1 MMKRML
7 SSAALA
13 YFRIL
18 AQIQLKKISPT
29 IIGITGSAGK
39 TSTLQAAEATLSDHF
54 QLKVS
59 HKANSESGI
68 PLNILGLH
76 LHNYSSME
84 WLRLAILAP
93 LQLLFNWSRYD
104 IYLVE
109 MGIDGPDEPK
119 NMSYLLKI
127 LQPDV
132 GIFLNAAPTHA
143 EPFDHL
149 VTATNVSERR
159 EQLTQ
164 LIAAEK
170 GKIITSL
177 PKSGTAIL
185 NADDTN
191 VKAFEKKT
199 QADVIT
205 FGTHKDSDLTITK
218 FTSNL
223 DGTNCEIKYID
234 ESKEISFIEYILPNF
249 YGASFAAGIAAG
261 MSQKLTFEQAVHS
274 FQHNFKLPPGRSS
287 LIRGIN
293 NSLILDSTYN
303 SSTAPTLDM
312 LELLSKT
319 NAKRKLALLGD
330 MRELGEM
337 TQHEHETVATSATKI
352 CDAIYLVGPYMKQ
365 YALPLIEKTKTPV
378 KWFAN
383 AYEAADYL
391 KNELQKD
398 DLILVKASQNTL
410 LLEIAVEKLME
421 NPEDADKLLCRR
433 GEYWNKQRQAIRE
446 Q

>member
-1 MMKRML
+1 MKRML
-7 SSAALA
+7 SSAVLA

-39 TSTLQAAEATLSDHF
+39 TSTLQAAEATLIDHF

-76 LHNYSSME
+76 IHNYSALE

-93 LQLLFNWSRYD
+93 LQLLINWSHYD

-149 VTATNVSERR
+149 ITATTIDDRR
-159 EQLTQ
+159 EQLIQ

-185 NADDTN
+185 NSDDKN

-199 QADVIT
+199 LAQVIT
-205 FGTHKDSDLTITK
+205 FGTGPDANITISQ
-218 FTSNL
+218 FTSTL
-223 DGTNCEIKYID
+223 DGTNCELKYKG
-234 ESKEISFIEYILPNF
+234 ESKEISFIEYILPKF
-249 YGASFAAGIAAG
+249 YAASFAAGIAAG
-261 MSQKLTFEQAVHS
+261 LSQALTFEQAVHS
-274 FQHNFKLPPGRSS
+274 FQRNFKLPPGRSS

-293 NSLILDSTYN
+293 KSLILDSTYN
-303 SSTAPTLDM
+303 SSTAPLLDM
-312 LELLSKT
+312 LSLLDRT

-330 MRELGEM
+330 MRELGKV
-337 TQHEHETVATSATKI
+337 TQHEHETVAAAAAKI
-352 CDAIYLVGPYMKQ
+352 CQAVYLVGPHMKQ
-365 YALPLIEKTKTPV
+365 YALPVIEKTKTPV

-383 AYEAADYL
+383 AYQAADYL
-391 KNELQKD
+391 KKELQKD
-398 DLILVKASQNTL
+398 DLLLVKASQNTL

-421 NPEDADKLLCRR
+421 HPEEADKLLCRR
-433 GEYWNKQRQAIRE
+433 GEYWEQQRKAIE